1 MKARRGPAPRS
12 EGGFTSVDVAIA
24 LGLIG
29 LMVAMGVSR
38 VDSSAWRLD
47 EAGQEVAQRVRAARA
62 LAVFKQHDVI
72 VSFDVDGDAVV
83 VHEDTNGNGADDSG
97 ERVMRY
103 PLNGQ
108 IQFTRGSAPAYG
120 GFDAGPVTFTDNKIT
135 IERNGSASEE
145 GAVYV
150 SRPGAD
156 KARAVVVNR
165 ATGYA
170 QMHRYNGSNWISQ

>member
-1 MKARRGPAPRS
+1 M
-12 EGGFTSVDVAIA
+12 DVAIT

-38 VDSSAWRLD
+38 VESSAWRLD
-47 EAGQEVAQRVRAARA
+47 EAGQEVVQRVRAARA
-62 LAVFKQHDVI
+62 LAVLKQNDVL
-72 VSFDVDGDAVV
+72 VSFDVDDDAVV
-83 VHEDTNGNGADDSG
+83 VHEDSNGNGSVDSG
-97 ERVMRY
+97 ERVLRY
-103 PLNGQ
+103 PLSGQ
-108 IQFTRGSAPAYG
+108 MQFSRGSAPAYG

-150 SRPGAD
+150 SRPGTY

-170 QMHRYNGSNWISQ
+170 QMHRYNGSNWISN